1 MSCRYALIVPRSQD
15 EKLRDLISATLECVD
30 AEGTHGVRLRD
41 VAERAGV
48 SKAWILSAYS
58 SRSSLVAS
66 AVGDRFSDR
75 VRHSID
81 LLTMLS
87 RELDS
92 ADAFIDAVATYR
104 DRGEHVLERQEV
116 WQFLEVLVWSAN
128 DAEVAAALVVPKTVL
143 VDAFERLT
151 AVLDDRGWLHADV
164 GPISAAILLMASA
177 LARAFTG
184 SDAVQSGGEE
194 SLLRTTLSALLRRDG
209 MASAPSGNL
218 VVLADSVEPEIP
230 PAAADEIDVI
240 REQILI
246 AAEEELVERGVL
258 GFRIQT
264 VMDRAKV
271 SASVLYRNFAN
282 RDEVVEYAAVRLATR
297 NRLAVRAEL
306 ASAPDSRLTT
316 DVDSKR
322 EAVVAALEEVFD
334 AVIAPRADSIA
345 IGLTRLVQGRRVE
358 SPEQFERQKR
368 DHFGSAMQLF
378 SQRFEFLQ
386 DVDPQAYVE
395 IGPLGFFLA
404 VILINFPERRDL
416 DVSVAS
422 AFLRVVESSLSID
435 W

>member
-1 MSCRYALIVPRSQD
+1 MLCRYDWFVPRSSA
-15 EKLRDLISATLECVD
+15 EKLDAVIAATLECVD
-30 AEGTHGVRLRD
+30 SQGTYGVRLRD

-87 RELDS
+87 RELGS
-92 ADAFIDAVATYR
+92 ADSFVDAVATYR
-104 DRGEHVLERQEV
+104 DRGEHVLEREEL

-128 DAEVAAALVVPKTVL
+128 DAEVAAALVAPKTVL

-164 GPISAAILLMASA
+164 GPVSAAILLMASA

-184 SDAVQSGGEE
+184 SEAVQSGGEE

-209 MASAPSGNL
+209 MASAPSGHL
-218 VVLADSVEPEIP
+218 IALSDSLDPETP
-230 PAAADEIDVI
+230 PAEAAGIDVI

-264 VMDRAKV
+264 VIDRAEV
-271 SASVLYRNFAN
+271 SASVLYRHFAN

-306 ASAPDSRLTT
+306 TMASDSRQTT
-316 DVDSKR
+316 DVVSRR
-322 EAVVAALEEVFD
+322 EAVVAALDEVFD
-334 AVIAPRADSIA
+334 VIIAPRADSIA

-358 SPEQFERQKR
+358 SPEQFERRKR
-368 DHFGSAMQLF
+368 DHFGTAMQLF
-378 SQRFEFLQ
+378 SQRFEFL
-386 DVDPQAYVE
+386 DDLDSQAYVE

-404 VILINFPERRDL
+404 VVLINVPERRDL

>member
-1 MSCRYALIVPRSQD
+1 M
-15 EKLRDLISATLECVD
+15 
-30 AEGTHGVRLRD
+30 RD

-48 SKAWILSAYS
+48 SKAWIVSAYS

-66 AVGDRFSDR
+66 AVGDRFSGR

-81 LLTMLS
+81 LLTMLAS
-87 RELDS
+87 ELDS
-92 ADAFIDAVATYR
+92 ADSFIDAVATYR
-104 DRGEHVLERQEV
+104 ARGEHVLEREEV

-128 DAEVAAALVVPKTVL
+128 DAEVAAALVVPKTAL

-184 SDAVQSGGEE
+184 SEAVQPDGEE
-194 SLLRTTLSALLRRDG
+194 SLLRTTLSALLRRSA
-209 MASAPSGNL
+209 MASARSGHL
-218 VVLADSVEPEIP
+218 VMVSDSLDPETP
-230 PAAADEIDVI
+230 PAAADGINVI

-264 VMDRAKV
+264 VMDRAEV
-271 SASVLYRNFAN
+271 SASVLYRHFAN

-297 NRLAVRAEL
+297 NRLAVRREL
-306 ASAPDSRLTT
+306 TIAPDLREST
-316 DVDSKR
+316 DVVSRR
-322 EAVVAALEEVFD
+322 EAVVLALDELLDV
-334 AVIAPRADSIA
+334 VTVPPNDSMT
-345 IGLTRLVQGRRVE
+345 IGLTSLVQGRRVE
-358 SPEQFERQKR
+358 SPEQFERRKR
-368 DHFGSAMQLF
+368 EHFGTAMQLF
-378 SQRFEFLQ
+378 SQRFEFLD
-386 DVDPQAYVE
+386 DVDPLAYVE